1 MPYNALEGLYFL
13 QPKPL
18 FESHQSAEPHFLLPG
33 YPPKGLLHVLQLK
46 YHLVVLPV
54 VVSSGHSWSSHI
66 T

>member
-1 MPYNALEGLYFL
+1 MPWKAYIFL
-13 QPKPL
+13 QSKPF
-18 FESHQSAEPHFLLPG
+18 FESHYCGETNSLLPG
-33 YPPKGLLHVLQLK
+33 YPPEGLLHVLQLK